1 MDLQQVKATS
11 DQFYMNTYGERQPV
25 LLTHG
30 KGCTLY
36 GEDGKAYTDFLAG
49 IAVCALGYDHPALN
63 EAIKGQTEKL
73 IHCSNYFYTAEQ
85 AELAKLLVENT
96 CADRMFFGNSGAEAN
111 EGAIKLARE
120 YFYAQGIDR
129 YEIISTINSFHGRT
143 IATLAA
149 TGQEK
154 YRKPFG
160 PMPAGFINVPYKDID
175 AVKAA
180 ITEHTAAVMV
190 EPIQG
195 EGGVIEG
202 GEEYLKALRAL
213 CDEHGIL
220 LIFDEIQ
227 CGMGRTG
234 CLYAHQ
240 AYGVEPD
247 IFTSAK
253 ALAGGLP
260 IGALMA
266 KAHCCAFKPGDHGTT
281 FGGNPFSCAAGI
293 AVMKEM
299 LKEGFLAGVKE
310 KGAYLKELLTGLKAA
325 FPEKIKEVRGLGLMQ
340 GMELIAELPVKELQ
354 AKLLDAGFIT
364 ATAGGNTLRL
374 VPPLVISKKEMD
386 ALSCAISTILTDW
399 EISK

>member
-1 MDLQQVKATS
+1 
-11 DQFYMNTYGERQPV
+11 MNTYGERQPV

-36 GEDGKAYTDFLAG
+36 GEDGRTYTDFLAG
-49 IAVCALGYDHPALN
+49 IAVCALGYDHPAVKN
-63 EAIKGQTEKL
+63 AIIGQTEKL
-73 IHCSNYFYTAEQ
+73 IHCSNYFYTEEQ
-85 AELAKLLVENT
+85 AELARLLCENT
-96 CADRMFFGNSGAEAN
+96 CADRAFFANSGAEAN

-129 YEIISTINSFHGRT
+129 YEIISCINSFHGRT

-149 TGQEK
+149 TGQDK
-154 YRKPFG
+154 YRKSFG
-160 PMPAGFINVPYKDID
+160 PMPAGFINVPYKDVD

-180 ITEHTAAVMV
+180 LTPHTAAVMV

-202 GEEYLKALRAL
+202 GAEYLKALRAL
-213 CDEHGIL
+213 CDEEGIL

-234 CLYAHQ
+234 RLYAHQ

-260 IGALMA
+260 IGALLA
-266 KAHCCAFKPGDHGTT
+266 KSHCCAFNPGDHGTT
-281 FGGNPFSCAAGI
+281 FGGNPFSCAVGV
-293 AVMKEM
+293 AVMNEI
-299 LKEGFLAGVKE
+299 LKPDFLPSVAR
-310 KGAYLKELLTGLKAA
+310 KGEYLKSLLLKLKAE
-325 FPEKIKEVRGLGLMQ
+325 FPEQIVDVRGLGLMQ
-340 GMELIAELPVKELQ
+340 GVELNAELPVKSLQ
-354 AKLLDAGFIT
+354 GMLLAAGFIT

-374 VPPLVISKKEMD
+374 VPPLVISMD
-386 ALSCAISTILTDW
+386 EIEALCSAISTILTKW
-399 EISK
+399 KSEKE